1 MNAIKLLFMPITWA
15 IGFLLPLFAQS
26 ILALDLTDS
35 VVAAYTTAALVA
47 LPLGLVAQVRGSWI
61 WVK

>member
-1 MNAIKLLFMPITWA
+1 MQAIKVLFMPITWA

-26 ILALDLTDS
+26 ILAMNLTES
-35 VVAAYTTAALVA
+35 TAAAYLAGALLAV
-47 LPLGLVAQVRGSWI
+47 PWGVMAQLRGSWI

>member
-1 MNAIKLLFMPITWA
+1 MQAIRVLFMPVTWA

-26 ILALDLTDS
+26 ILAMNLTES
-35 VVAAYTTAALVA
+35 IATAYLAGALVA
-47 LPLGLVAQVRGSWI
+47 LPWGVMAQIRRSWI